1 MFHTID
7 MEQEYHFVRNTCKLL
22 GVTLVV
28 YLFMRYLLP
37 ATLPFWIAVYLAGAL
52 YPWKV
57 RLQKKGEK
65 RKLFQEKRGTS
76 FLMTASVT
84 AVIGVGLY
92 FFARALGEQIAL
104 LWNNRDNLLAW
115 EGIAPDSLLGQ
126 IGGRLREILSLD
138 HMAEGVVE
146 SLADSMSSVTDT
158 VGGMV
163 SVVVVFVATY
173 LILKD
178 YETLREMVHRSAFG
192 EVVLALG
199 KDLAGAGGAY
209 LKAQGKILL
218 VITIIC
224 VAALYLT
231 GNPYALLLGIL
242 IGLCDALPF
251 LGTAL
256 VFVPWAL
263 FEFFQ
268 GAYLSGIIY
277 LAVTVI
283 TTLARQFLEP
293 KLIGKSVGANPLMV
307 LVSIYLGMQ
316 VYGLWGVILGPA
328 SAFLIWE
335 IYRFI

>member
-1 MFHTID
+1 

-126 IGGRLREILSLD
+126 IGGRRRAWWRAWRI
-138 HMAEGVVE
+138 
-146 SLADSMSSVTDT
+146 
-158 VGGMV
+158 
-163 SVVVVFVATY
+163 
-173 LILKD
+173 
-178 YETLREMVHRSAFG
+178 
-192 EVVLALG
+192 
-199 KDLAGAGGAY
+199 
-209 LKAQGKILL
+209 
-218 VITIIC
+218 
-224 VAALYLT
+224 
-231 GNPYALLLGIL
+231 P
-242 IGLCDALPF
+242 
-251 LGTAL
+251 
-256 VFVPWAL
+256 
-263 FEFFQ
+263 
-268 GAYLSGIIY
+268 
-277 LAVTVI
+277 
-283 TTLARQFLEP
+283 
-293 KLIGKSVGANPLMV
+293 
-307 LVSIYLGMQ
+307 
-316 VYGLWGVILGPA
+316 
-328 SAFLIWE
+328 
-335 IYRFI
+335 